1 MKPATSPRV
10 FVGTDFILDEV
21 LDQISDALA
30 ARGIEVV
37 RGPRA
42 QAGNK
47 PVYSHAE
54 YLPLV
59 DRADIILVTTRFKV
73 PPAMLDAAPRLRGVV
88 FPSIG
93 VDTLDID
100 DASRRGL
107 IVAHGPTPENFIA
120 MAEST
125 VMLMVTLML
134 EVQRKERELRQS
146 LPRPAMPSARMLS
159 GKTIGIIGYGRIG
172 RAVAER
178 LAGWGVRLI
187 VHDPHI
193 DASALPSHVS
203 AVDLPALL
211 RESDVVS
218 LHVVLNEETRHM
230 IGAAELRLMKP
241 SAFLINT
248 SRGPVVD
255 EVALHRAL
263 AERWIQGAAIDTFE
277 VEPLPAD
284 SPLRELDNVILTNHC
299 VGHTR
304 EIYESLV
311 PAAVENVTRILA
323 GQPPLY
329 PKNLEVLP
337 AWQARLKELA

>member
-54 YLPLV
+54 YFPLV
-59 DRADIILVTTRFKV
+59 NRADIILVTTRFKV

-134 EVQRKERELRQS
+134 EVQSKERELRQS

-172 RAVAER
+172 LAV
-178 LAGWGVRLI
+178 
-187 VHDPHI
+187 
-193 DASALPSHVS
+193 
-203 AVDLPALL
+203 
-211 RESDVVS
+211 
-218 LHVVLNEETRHM
+218 
-230 IGAAELRLMKP
+230 P
-241 SAFLINT
+241 SAWRAGVFGSSCTTRT
-248 SRGPVVD
+248 ST
-255 EVALHRAL
+255 RA
-263 AERWIQGAAIDTFE
+263 RCHPT
-277 VEPLPAD
+277 
-284 SPLRELDNVILTNHC
+284 
-299 VGHTR
+299 
-304 EIYESLV
+304 Y
-311 PAAVENVTRILA
+311 
-323 GQPPLY
+323 PPSTC
-329 PKNLEVLP
+329 PRCCAK
-337 AWQARLKELA
+337 AMWSASTSS